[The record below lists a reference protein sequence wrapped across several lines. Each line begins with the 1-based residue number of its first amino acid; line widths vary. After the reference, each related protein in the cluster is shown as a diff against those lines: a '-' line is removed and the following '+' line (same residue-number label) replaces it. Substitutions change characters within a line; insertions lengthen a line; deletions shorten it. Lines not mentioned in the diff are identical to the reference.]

1 MHFLSFG
8 SHNNFIALI
17 SKLVH
22 LDCDKQKFWLQPL
35 HRLTPCAKCN
45 SWHWSCGLNY
55 TSYNVFVLTINKL
68 KKNNFTNM
76 FMNRTSLKN
85 LKTTWRPSSKT
96 MVEESLNSLNFFWRN
111 LIDWQF
117 EKSLNN
123 SLQLHSHSRRPPT
136 MALCQL
142 ALHLGKKMLKKLQTL
157 EESSSFIWAYLSPRL
172 QWAQVKKI
180 QVGDQTSFSSKLVQK
195 PVWHPIIFLHKV
207 FIPCCCSFHPL
218 SSLNWPFWSPMAPT
232 L

>member
-1 MHFLSFG
+1 MHYLSFG

-22 LDCDKQKFWLQPL
+22 LDCDKQNFWLQPL

-55 TSYNVFVLTINKL
+55 TSYNVFVLTINNFL
-68 KKNNFTNM
+68 KNNFTNM

-117 EKSLNN
+117 EKKLEQFITTSFTLKKA
-123 SLQLHSHSRRPPT
+123 SHNGFVSTCIAFGEKNVEKIANTWRK
-136 MALCQL
+136 LK
-142 ALHLGKKMLKKLQTL
+142 LHLGLFVSTPSMSTS
-157 EESSSFIWAYLSPRL
+157 EEDTGGGSNEFFI
-172 QWAQVKKI
+172 KI
-180 QVGDQTSFSSKLVQK
+180 SAKTSLT
-195 PVWHPIIFLHKV
+195 PNYFL
-207 FIPCCCSFHPL
+207 
-218 SSLNWPFWSPMAPT
+218 A
-232 L
+232 